1 MKIAITGATGFV
13 GTRLVEK
20 LQSEGEQIII
30 FVRNQNKAEN
40 LFPKSK
46 FPDVEIVLYNALES
60 GLWQDKINGCDVIV
74 NLAGEPIAERWTF
87 EYKKAII
94 DSRKLGTEKIVEAIS
109 KANIK
114 PSVLINSSA
123 IGYYG
128 ISETADFIEE
138 SPSGKDFL
146 AQVCVDWEKA
156 ANKAQ
161 EIGTRVV
168 ILRTGI
174 VLGMGGAIAKMLTP
188 FKLFTGGA
196 IGSGKQWVSW
206 IHRDDLVNLILFS
219 IKNTQISGVL
229 NATSPN
235 PVKMGELA
243 NKLGEILNRPAWL
256 PVPDVA
262 LKLLLGDAAIVV
274 LEGQK
279 VLPQKTLKVGFE
291 FQYTEI
297 KSALG
302 EFLS

>member
-1 MKIAITGATGFV
+1 MKIAITGSTGFV

-20 LQSEGEQIII
+20 LQSQAEQIII
-30 FVRNQNKAEN
+30 FVRNKNKAEN

-60 GLWQDKINGCDVIV
+60 GLWQDKINGCDVVI
-74 NLAGEPIAERWTF
+74 NLAGEPIAERWTP
-87 EYKKAII
+87 EYKKAIM

-128 ISETADFIEE
+128 ISDTADFTEE

-146 AQVCVDWEKA
+146 AEVCTEWEKA
-156 ANKAQ
+156 AKKAE

-188 FKLFTGGA
+188 FKLFTGGT
-196 IGSGKQWVSW
+196 IGSGRQWVSW
-206 IHRDDLVNLILFS
+206 IHRDDLINLILFS
-219 IKNTQISGVL
+219 MKNS
-229 NATSPN
+229 
-235 PVKMGELA
+235 
-243 NKLGEILNRPAWL
+243 
-256 PVPDVA
+256 
-262 LKLLLGDAAIVV
+262 
-274 LEGQK
+274 
-279 VLPQKTLKVGFE
+279 
-291 FQYTEI
+291 
-297 KSALG
+297 
-302 EFLS
+302 